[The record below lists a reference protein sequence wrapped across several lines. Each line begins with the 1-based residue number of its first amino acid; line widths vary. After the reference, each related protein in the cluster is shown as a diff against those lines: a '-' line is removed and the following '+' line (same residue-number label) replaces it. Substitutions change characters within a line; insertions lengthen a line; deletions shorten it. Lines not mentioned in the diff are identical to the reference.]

1 MRLKMPP
8 KPIPYIRIVIIK
20 DGRAKKGDKVIA
32 LEETT
37 LQECYNYFKT
47 LIYQQ
52 ILIEYNVD
60 ISQDFVSKDLI
71 TIELREYIGT
81 KAGKSKQFSFRGL
94 TPNKVEKTILNNI
107 K

>member
-8 KPIPYIRIVIIK
+8 KPIPYVRMVIIK

-37 LQECYNYFKT
+37 LQECYDYFNGLIHYHLKLWNYKT
-47 LIYQQ
+47 
-52 ILIEYNVD
+52 
-60 ISQDFVSKDLI
+60 QDLV
-71 TIELREYIGT
+71 TIELRDYLGT
-81 KAGKSKQFSFRGL
+81 KGGKSKQFSFRGF
-94 TPNKVEKTILNNI
+94 TPKQVEELILNNI

>member
-8 KPIPYIRIVIIK
+8 KPIPYVRMVIIK

-37 LQECYNYFKT
+37 LQECYDYFKR
-47 LIYQQ
+47 LIYHH
-52 ILIEYNVD
+52 LYTEYNVD
-60 ISQDFVSKDLI
+60 DVFSRTKDLV
-71 TIELREYIGT
+71 TIELRDYLGT
-81 KAGKSKQFSFRGL
+81 KGGKSKQFSFRGF
-94 TPNKVEKTILNNI
+94 TPKEVEILILNNI

>member
-8 KPIPYIRIVIIK
+8 KPIPYVRMVIIK

-37 LQECYNYFKT
+37 LQECYDYFNGLIQYHLKRRKRYKWDNKT
-47 LIYQQ
+47 
-52 ILIEYNVD
+52 
-60 ISQDFVSKDLI
+60 QDLV
-71 TIELREYIGT
+71 TIELRDYLGT
-81 KAGKSKQFSFRGL
+81 KGGKSKQFSFRGF
-94 TPNKVEKTILNNI
+94 TPKQVELLILNNI